1 MLLALSLL
9 GTSLVAFTGAYIF
22 GRTRAPA
29 RYDVWDARRQCPTC
43 GKDIFPGGE
52 GMTPICWPC
61 NSRRPMAGTFT
72 IVDAA
77 PEPIV
82 WPPPRPDTTKA
93 YKG

>member
-43 GKDIFPGGE
+43 G
-52 GMTPICWPC
+52 PC